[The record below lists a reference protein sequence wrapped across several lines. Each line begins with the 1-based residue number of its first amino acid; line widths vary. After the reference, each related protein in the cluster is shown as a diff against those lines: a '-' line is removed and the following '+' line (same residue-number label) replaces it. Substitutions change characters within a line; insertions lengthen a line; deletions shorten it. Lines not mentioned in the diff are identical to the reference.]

1 MTSGPTVEAAQGDGA
16 GVARGAG
23 DAEIPKPLFSRP
35 AGKILVIWL
44 IFTAIGIVLALVV
57 PKHTFPPM
65 LTKEGDTGVT
75 TVIFFTIM
83 AAPVAALVYGIAAYS
98 LLAWRQRGQRDEPPE
113 DGPPLRGNAP
123 VTIVWL
129 CVTSLLC
136 IVLLVWGLAAMAAD
150 NQAPPGAL
158 RVDVTGQQW
167 LWTFSY
173 PGTGVSSRSLV
184 LPLNRPVQ
192 FDVTSNDVTH
202 GFWSM
207 SLGVQ
212 VDANPDVVTTIY
224 ATPNKLGKFTVQCSQ
239 LCGLYH
245 SFMYAPGAVVRPGAF
260 ALWLYANGASLRAAS
275 LDAKVKMT
283 RADTAT
289 GQVTA
294 AVGATPAGS

>member
-1 MTSGPTVEAAQGDGA
+1 MSSEATVETAQGDGA
-16 GVARGAG
+16 GGTGEAGAA
-23 DAEIPKPLFSRP
+23 DIPKPFFSRP
-35 AGKILVIWL
+35 GGKIFIIWL
-44 IFTAIGIVLALVV
+44 ILTAIGIVLAFVL
-57 PKHTFPPM
+57 PKHTFPTM
-65 LTKEGDTGVT
+65 LTKEGSTGVT

-98 LLAWRQRGQRDEPPE
+98 LLAWRHRGHPDEPPE

-129 CVTSLLC
+129 VVTSLLC

-150 NQAPPGAL
+150 NQSPPGAL

-184 LPLNRPVQ
+184 LPLNRPVR
-192 FDVTSNDVTH
+192 FDVTSEDVTH

-224 ATPNKLGKFTVQCSQ
+224 ATPNKLGTFTVQCSQ

-245 SFMYAPGAVVRPGAF
+245 AFMYAPGSVVTPHQF
-260 ALWLYANGASLRAAS
+260 ALWLFGHGATLRAAS
-275 LDAKVKMT
+275 LDAKVKM
-283 RADTAT
+283 AT
-289 GQVTA
+289 GQ
-294 AVGATPAGS
+294 GGSG